1 VAILLRAMAH
11 RSPAR
16 WLAPL
21 ALVAAALA
29 IVVVASSSG
38 GSGGAG
44 SSAPPRVSES
54 QSGTSAGKRTPT
66 AARTTTTTP
75 KQTGSSSKIYT
86 VQEGDI
92 LSTVAAKTGVPV
104 ERLRELNPEL
114 DANSMTVG
122 QRIRLAD
129 DAPQT
134 P

>member
-1 VAILLRAMAH
+1 MAILLRAMAH

-29 IVVVASSSG
+29 VVVVAS
-38 GSGGAG
+38 GSGGGDDAG
-44 SSAPPRVSES
+44 SSAPPAVSES

-66 AARTTTTTP
+66 AAKTTTTP

-86 VQEGDI
+86 VQPGDI
-92 LSTVAAKTGVPV
+92 LSTVAEKTGVPV

-114 DANSMTVG
+114 DANSMSVG
-122 QRIRLAD
+122 QKIRLSD